1 MLEPVAYVIEY
12 RLMPETMCQHPFSFV
27 KYSML
32 AGCHCKLCTC
42 IHASYGLL
50 KEYGEVPFNLFKD
63 IETVVWL
70 MQDGNNVA
78 P

>member
-1 MLEPVAYVIEY
+1 
-12 RLMPETMCQHPFSFV
+12 MPETMCQRPFSLV

-42 IHASYGLL
+42 IHASYGVP
-50 KEYGEVPFNLFKD
+50 KDHGEAPFDLFKD
-63 IETVVWL
+63 IETVVRV